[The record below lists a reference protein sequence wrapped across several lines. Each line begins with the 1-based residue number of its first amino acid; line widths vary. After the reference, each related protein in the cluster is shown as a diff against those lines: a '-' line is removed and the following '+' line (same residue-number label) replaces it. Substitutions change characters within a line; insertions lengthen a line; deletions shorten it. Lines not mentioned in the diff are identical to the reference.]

1 MCLAVPAKIK
11 SIKENQATVDFG
23 GVQKG
28 ISLGIL
34 DGVKPGDYVLIH
46 AGFAIGKITTP
57 EAEDT
62 LKALKELKEALK
74 DE

>member
-11 SIKENQATVDFG
+11 SIDKKDALVDFG
-23 GVQKG
+23 GVRKK

-34 DGVKPGDYVLIH
+34 DGVKIGDYVLIH
-46 AGFAIGKITTP
+46 AGFAIGKIKKV

-62 LKALKELKEALK
+62 LKALEELRNAARE
-74 DE
+74 

>member
-11 SIKENQATVDFG
+11 SIKGQEVVVDFG
-23 GVQKG
+23 GVRKS

-34 DGVKPGDYVLIH
+34 KGVKVGDHVLIH
-46 AGFAIGKITTP
+46 AGFAIGKIGKT

-62 LKALKELKEALK
+62 FKALEELRKVSR
-74 DE
+74 